1 MQLRY
6 DGFVIKKYFQEEI
19 KRITN
24 QVIKNYQPQ
33 KIILFGSA
41 ARGDFNEN
49 SDVDMLIVKD
59 APGRRVD
66 RIKNLL
72 FSVDYNLPFEPLV
85 YTPQELKERE
95 KLGDSFILEVL
106 SQGQILYEQ

>member
-1 MQLRY
+1 M
-6 DGFVIKKYFQEEI
+6 DKKYFQKEI
-19 KRITN
+19 EKITN

-49 SDVDMLIVKD
+49 SDIDMLIVKD
-59 APGRRVD
+59 TPGRRVD
-66 RIKNLL
+66 RIKDLL

-85 YTPQELKERE
+85 YTPQELQERE
-95 KLGDSFILEVL
+95 NLGDSFILEVL
-106 SQGQILYEQ
+106 NQGKIIYERQY